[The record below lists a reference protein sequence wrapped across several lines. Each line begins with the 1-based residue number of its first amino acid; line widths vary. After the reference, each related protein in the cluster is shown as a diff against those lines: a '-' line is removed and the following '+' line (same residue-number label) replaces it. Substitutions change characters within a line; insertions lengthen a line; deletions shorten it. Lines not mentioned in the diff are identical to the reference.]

1 MSAGSSVEPGE
12 LTLPGKVRE
21 VVYLGPSTHA
31 IVELD
36 GGTSLTV
43 SRPNT
48 GGASEP
54 PLEASERLV
63 AVALHRDSLIALSG
77 GTEETEETA

>member
-1 MSAGSSVEPGE
+1 MSVAGR
-12 LTLPGKVRE
+12 VRE

-36 GGTSLTV
+36 AGPRLTV

-48 GGASEP
+48 GAAAGP
-54 PLEASERLV
+54 PLEVSDRPV
-63 AVALHRDSLIALSG
+63 AVVFDRGSLISLSG
-77 GTEETEETA
+77 PTHATQEKS

>member
-1 MSAGSSVEPGE
+1 AGASVEPGE
-12 LTLPGKVRE
+12 ITVPGRVRE
-21 VVYLGPSTHA
+21 VVYLGPTTHA
-31 IVELD
+31 IVDID
-36 GGTSLTV
+36 GGSTLTV

-54 PLEASERLV
+54 PLEASDRLV

-77 GTEETEETA
+77 ETEETEETA